1 MHIER
6 ARGEA
11 VAELG
16 NRPAPLGSLEC
27 GLMAVDLWA
36 RASLDHEACQTCRC

>member
-6 ARGEA
+6 TRGEV

-16 NRPAPLGSLEC
+16 NRPAPLGRLEH
-27 GLMAVDLWA
+27 GLMAVDLQA
-36 RASLDHEACQTCRC
+36 RASLDQEACQTCRC